1 MDAPIDPQTI
11 KAGLLMEAAEA
22 HQELATTA
30 LKQLDAVLRGVQPHL
45 KDAVRNA
52 VAQSVAHSVEQAVAH
67 TLADSLTKSVADANR
82 ADFTQLRNDHR
93 HISKV
98 LHDVQRGANWKFWV
112 AACAMSAVTGLAVA
126 GGIYVLGASPG
137 MGSADGVR
145 VGAGVSAAAAPQG
158 LRGDPAALAEFARR
172 GIQVEV
178 SLCGEQRRPCVKV
191 DPKAGTYGPRKDFM
205 VVPGALTASPAG
217 SR

>member
-22 HQELATTA
+22 HQQLATTA

-93 HISKV
+93 YIADV
-98 LHDVQRGANWKFWV
+98 LHDVQRGVNWKFWV
-112 AACAMSAVTGLAVA
+112 AACAMSVVTGLAVA

-137 MGSADGVR
+137 MGSADV
-145 VGAGVSAAAAPQG
+145 AGVSVTPAPQG
-158 LRGDPAALAEFARR
+158 LRGDPAALAEFAKR

-191 DPKAGTYGPRKDFM
+191 DPKAGTYGPRKEFM
-205 VVPGALTASPAG
+205 AVPVSSPSSPAG